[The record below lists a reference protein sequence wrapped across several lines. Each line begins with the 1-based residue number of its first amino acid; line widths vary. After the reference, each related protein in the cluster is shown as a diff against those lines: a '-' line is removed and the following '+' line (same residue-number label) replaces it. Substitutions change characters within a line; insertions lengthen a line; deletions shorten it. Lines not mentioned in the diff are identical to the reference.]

1 MPVKAVLG
9 AVCLNPYSR
18 FITAWHA
25 YDAASHPEEGP
36 VSANPVD
43 PVEEKRQQINA
54 LIDEIARLAES
65 NMGPPEFGQ
74 EFLQRVLLALATNVG
89 AIWLK
94 TPQGNLQ
101 QQYQIG
107 FADLNLDHIEGAK
120 SSHDQLLRAILEQG
134 KPLSMPP
141 KSGPGIMEGTPAPA
155 NLSNMILL
163 LAPITIER
171 QVQGVLEV
179 ALDPNRNPAALR
191 GFLQFMTDMC
201 SYAGNYYRNHQFR
214 TVLGQQQVWT
224 QLEAFSRQ
232 IHSTLSLRE
241 ATFVLVNETRRLLA
255 VDRVS
260 VASRLGGNTQIE
272 AVSGADVVEKR
283 SSLIQTM
290 KALCDAVLVWND
302 KLVYSGQRDETLPP
316 KVLDALDKYLAESN
330 SKLLIISPLRD
341 DREDKERPCR
351 SCLVV
356 ECFEPNLTAE
366 ALLSRMNVLVKHAS
380 PAMYNVLEHH
390 RVPFRWALLP
400 IANIRDSLRG
410 KRGTW
415 AMVIIA
421 AAAAL
426 VAALTLI
433 PWPLRLYA
441 KGNLVPKDRQVITA
455 LFDGVVEPRVHHGD
469 MVSVDQELV
478 RIDSKELREKINSLR
493 GEIETSSRLATQF
506 RNALTVPNLSTE
518 QQESYKAQLTE
529 NEQKSRTAAST
540 LQAYLKFAGGEFI
553 SVRSPIEGVVT
564 TFELKEL
571 AGKTVKA
578 GEKLLEIA
586 KIDGIWEVVLNVPEM
601 HVGKIREALDK
612 SEKGQLNVRLWI
624 STDPNTYYDGTLK
637 QNGMGGMVNHIN
649 ENEAVLKCRVEIGDD
664 LRKEIDRLKG
674 AGMPVEVMVQ
684 AKVNCGP
691 RSVGYVWFYQ
701 LWEFFFEHVVF

>member
-1 MPVKAVLG
+1 M
-9 AVCLNPYSR
+9 
-18 FITAWHA
+18 
-25 YDAASHPEEGP
+25 
-36 VSANPVD
+36 SANPID

-65 NMGPPEFGQ
+65 NMTPPEFGQ

-89 AIWLK
+89 AVWLK
-94 TPQGNLQ
+94 TQQGNLQ

-107 FADLNLDHIEGAK
+107 FADLHLDSIEGAK
-120 SSHDQLLRAILEQG
+120 ASHDQLLRAVLEQG
-134 KPLSMPP
+134 KSISMPP
-141 KSGPGIMEGTPAPA
+141 KSGPGIMEGAPAPA
-155 NLSNMILL
+155 NLSDMILL
-163 LAPITIER
+163 LAPIVIER

-179 ALDPNRNPAALR
+179 GLNHDRNPNALR
-191 GFLQFMTDMC
+191 GFLQFMNDMC

-302 KLVYSGQRDETLPP
+302 KLIYSGKRDETLPP

-330 SKLLIISPLRD
+330 SKLLIIAPLRD

-351 SCLVV
+351 SCIAV

-366 ALLSRMNVLVKHAS
+366 ALLARMDVLVKHAS

-421 AAAAL
+421 AAAGL

-441 KGNLVPKDRQVITA
+441 KGNLVPKDRQIITA
-455 LFDGVVEPRVHHGD
+455 KFEGVVEPVVQHGD
-469 MVSVDQELV
+469 FVNADQELV
-478 RIDSKELREKINSLR
+478 RIDSKELRAKINEHR
-493 GEIETSSRLATQF
+493 TEYETAKKMRERAA
-506 RNALTVPNLSTE
+506 NALSQSGLSAE
-518 QQESYKAQLTE
+518 QQDQYKGMLIE
-529 NEQKSRTAAST
+529 NESKMKLAQEA
-540 LQAYLKFAGGEFI
+540 LLILLKHAGGEQI
-553 SVRSPIEGVVT
+553 SVRSPIDGVVT
-564 TFELKEL
+564 TYEVKELK
-571 AGKTVKA
+571 GKTVKP
-578 GEKLLEIA
+578 GEKLLEVA
-586 KIDGIWEVVLNVPEM
+586 KIDGIWEVQLNVPEM
-601 HVGKIREALDK
+601 HIGKIREALDK
-612 SEKGQLNVRLWI
+612 SETGQLSVRLWI
-624 STDPNTYYDGTLK
+624 STDPNTYYEGTLK

-649 ENEAVLKCRVEIGDD
+649 ENEAVLKCRVEIGED
-664 LRKEIDRLKG
+664 LRREIDRLKG

-684 AKVNCGP
+684 AKVNCGN
-691 RSVGYVWFYQ
+691 RSIGYVWFYQ

>member
-1 MPVKAVLG
+1 M
-9 AVCLNPYSR
+9 
-18 FITAWHA
+18 
-25 YDAASHPEEGP
+25 
-36 VSANPVD
+36 SANPVD

-54 LIDEIARLAES
+54 LIDEISRLSES
-65 NMGPPEFGQ
+65 NMTPAEFGQ
-74 EFLQRVLLALATNVG
+74 EFLQRILLALATNIG
-89 AIWLK
+89 AIWLR

-107 FADLNLDHIEGAK
+107 IADLNLDNIEGARA
-120 SSHDQLLRAILEQG
+120 SHDQMLRAVLEQG

-141 KSGPGIMEGTPAPA
+141 KSGPGIMEGAPAPA
-155 NLSNMILL
+155 NLTNLIIL
-163 LAPITIER
+163 LAPIVIER
-171 QVQGVLEV
+171 QVQGILEV
-179 ALDPNRNPAALR
+179 GLDPNRNPQALR
-191 GFLQFMTDMC
+191 GFLQFMNDMC
-201 SYAGNYYRNHQFR
+201 AYAGNYFRNHQFR
-214 TVLGQQQVWT
+214 TVLSQQQVWT

-241 ATFVLVNETRRLLA
+241 ATFVLVNESRRLLA

-302 KLVYSGQRDETLPP
+302 RLIYNGERDETLPP
-316 KVLDALDKYLAESN
+316 KVLDTLDKYLAESN
-330 SKLLIISPLRD
+330 SKMLIIAPLRD

-351 SCLVV
+351 SALVI

-366 ALLSRMNVLVKHAS
+366 ALLARMDVLVKHAS

-415 AMVIIA
+415 AMVIVA

-426 VAALTLI
+426 VAALVLI
-433 PWPLRLYA
+433 PWPLRLFA
-441 KGNLVPKDRQVITA
+441 KGNLVPKDRLVISA
-455 LFDGVVEPRVHHGD
+455 MFEGKVDPMVRHGD
-469 MVSVDQELV
+469 MVSVGQELI
-478 RIDSKELREKINSLR
+478 RIDSKELRAKISELR
-493 GEIETSSRLATQF
+493 SEYETASKMRSRATVGLNQ
-506 RNALTVPNLSTE
+506 PGLSAE
-518 QQESYKAQLTE
+518 QQDQYRGMLIESESNMKKAKESLE
-529 NEQKSRTAAST
+529 I
-540 LQAYLKFAGGEFI
+540 YLKHAGGEQF
-553 SVRSPIEGVVT
+553 SVRSPIDGVVT
-564 TFELKEL
+564 TFDVNDLK
-571 AGKTVKA
+571 GKTVKP

-586 KIDGIWEVVLNVPEM
+586 KIDGAWEVLLNIPEM

-612 SEKGQLNVRLWI
+612 SPNGQLNVRLWI
-624 STDPNTYYDGTLK
+624 STDPNTYYEGKLH
-637 QNGMGGMVNHIN
+637 QSGMGGMVSHVS

-664 LRKEIDRLKG
+664 LRQEIDRLKG
-674 AGMPVEVMVQ
+674 IGMPVEVMVQ
-684 AKVNCGP
+684 AKVNCGA
-691 RSVGYVWFYQ
+691 RSIGYVWFYQ